1 MAPHRDEV
9 FVAGGQPTYTYVER
23 SAEHVE
29 LKFARA
35 IATPN
40 QIVSLSGPTKT
51 GKTVLCRRVLG
62 SRQFVWIDGGQVKD
76 GDSFWTR
83 VAYELNLPDTIES
96 ATERATEGGVELSVP
111 MIVTANGSQLFKS
124 SDTEKRQIGSLGSAI
139 TYMTREKI
147 MLVIDDFHY
156 ITEAVRTE
164 LMRNVKGAV
173 FNGLKVIL
181 LSVTHRV
188 FDAIKA
194 ESELTGRFTAI
205 SLPHWTVSDLA
216 QIPNKGFK
224 ELGTKCPE
232 SITNSLCEEAQ
243 ENPFLMQKFCW
254 EICFDLG
261 IDQKKLFGTHEIPE
275 HYSLTSMFQRLSQ
288 DAGLPIYQKLAAGP
302 QSRKVRAKRP
312 LRGGGSAD
320 IYQAMLLALAES
332 GPKAVI
338 SYDELRELLGSILSA
353 QVPQKHEIT
362 SALKH
367 LSRISQ
373 KMGEGSAVDW
383 DDDKREIT
391 LIDPYLRFYL
401 RWQVRRGD
409 NSDPTLPFTAEPP
422 ATDTHKV

>member
-51 GKTVLCRRVLG
+51 GKTVLCRRILG
-62 SRQFVWIDGGQVKD
+62 TRQFVWIDGGQVGSSD
-76 GDSFWTR
+76 DFWQR
-83 VAYELNLPDTIES
+83 VAYELNLPSEKEITRES
-96 ATERATEGGVELSVP
+96 ATKAGIEASIP
-111 MIVTANGSQLFKS
+111 MVVSASGSQLIQTSK
-124 SDTEKRQIGSLGSAI
+124 TERREIASMGSAI
-139 TYMTREKI
+139 TYMTTEKI

-156 ITEAVRTE
+156 IAEASRTE

-205 SLPHWTVSDLA
+205 SLPHWNVADLA
-216 QIPNKGFK
+216 QIPGKGFS
-224 ELGTKCPE
+224 ELGTVCPPPVIE
-232 SITNSLCEEAQ
+232 VLCTEAQ

-261 IDQKKLFGTHEIPE
+261 IDQKKLLSSHAIPE
-275 HYSLTSMFQRLSQ
+275 DYDTTKMFRRLSQ

-312 LRGGGSAD
+312 LRGGGVAD
-320 IYQAMLLALAES
+320 IYQAVLLALAES

-338 SYDELRELLGSILSA
+338 SYDDLRELLGDLLSE

-367 LSRISQ
+367 LSRISRNI
-373 KMGEGSAVDW
+373 GAGSAVDW

-391 LIDPYLRFYL
+391 VVDPYLRFYL
-401 RWQVRRGD
+401 RWQVRREK
-409 NSDPTLPFTAEPP
+409 PLMPPLPMFPEGPVSPP
-422 ATDTHKV
+422 QP

>member
-29 LKFARA
+29 LKLARA

-62 SRQFVWIDGGQVKD
+62 ERQFVWIDGGQIKS
-76 GDSFWTR
+76 GDDFWGR
-83 VAYELNLPDTIES
+83 VVYELNLPSDSESTSES
-96 ATERATEGGVELSVP
+96 ATTGGLGVSIP
-111 MIVTANGSQLFKS
+111 MVCTASGSQLIKTS
-124 SDTEKRQIGSLGSAI
+124 NTEKREISSLGSAI
-139 TYMTREKI
+139 ARMTQEKI

-156 ITEAVRTE
+156 IAEPVRTE

-188 FDAIKA
+188 FDAIRA

-205 SLPHWTVSDLA
+205 SLPHWMIADLR
-216 QIPNKGFK
+216 QIPTKGFL
-224 ELGTKCPE
+224 ELGTTCPE
-232 SITNSLCEEAQ
+232 PVIQSLCDEAQ

-254 EICFDLG
+254 EICFDLK
-261 IDQKKLFGTHEIPE
+261 IEHKKILGSHAIPAE
-275 HYSLTSMFQRLSQ
+275 YDTTGMFRRLSR

-302 QSRKVRAKRP
+302 QSRKARAKRP
-312 LRGGGSAD
+312 LRRGDAAD
-320 IYQAMLLALAES
+320 IYQAILLALAES
-332 GPKAVI
+332 GPRSVI
-338 SYDELRELLGSILSA
+338 SYDDLRDLLSKILSE

-367 LSRISQ
+367 LSRISRNI
-373 KMGEGSAVDW
+373 GAGSAIDW
-383 DDDKREIT
+383 DDDERKIT
-391 LIDPYLRFYL
+391 LVDPYLRFYL
-401 RWQVRRGD
+401 RWQVRRP
-409 NSDPTLPFTAEPP
+409 NSGAQQT
-422 ATDTHKV
+422 